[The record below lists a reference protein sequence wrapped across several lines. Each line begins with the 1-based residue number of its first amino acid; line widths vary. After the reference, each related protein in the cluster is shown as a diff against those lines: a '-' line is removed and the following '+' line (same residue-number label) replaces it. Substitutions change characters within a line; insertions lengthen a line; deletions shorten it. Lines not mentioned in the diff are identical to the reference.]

1 MGVLDWLVD
10 RVDDLG
16 VDMLPRSPAGVIDA
30 ARAVLAARVA
40 SIRARERASAAA
52 APDVMFSSCV
62 CEDFC
67 REHAQQPQVRSR
79 IPDLR
84 AAAPSFAARLLIWVR
99 DRFNGNA
106 PLVYRRAGMSRK
118 NYSRIVSDELHHVS
132 KRTAMQFALGLQ
144 LSRADAELLLKS
156 AGYAFSDA
164 ISEDVVF
171 LYCIEH
177 AIWNLEDV
185 NVLLLHCGLTPISS

>member
-1 MGVLDWLVD
+1 MGVLDWLAD
-10 RVDDLG
+10 RLDDCG
-16 VDMLPRSPAGVIDA
+16 VESPPRAPTASLDA
-30 ARAVLAARVA
+30 ARAFLEVRVA
-40 SIRARERASAAA
+40 SIRARERAAASAV
-52 APDVMFSSCV
+52 PDVMFSSSV
-62 CEDFC
+62 CEDFL
-67 REHAQQPQVRSR
+67 REHAEPPRARSR

-144 LSRADAELLLKS
+144 LSRADAELLLES

-171 LYCIEH
+171 RYCIEH